1 MNSTRLETPV
11 EITKLTDEELKKLSA
26 DIQKVLEGRK
36 NTRKKEAWRKL
47 AEALEEYLTEF
58 GDIEYSYEGEKI
70 YISAGNH
77 YNEIGVINGWD

>member
-1 MNSTRLETPV
+1 MNSTRLESLV

-26 DIQKVLEGRK
+26 DIQKVLENRK

-58 GDIEYSYEGEKI
+58 GDIEYSYEGEEI